1 MYRFIKAMIYNSWRI
16 LSALILQFNSVPVKS
31 LCEKLFINLSE
42 NKRTVFR
49 LIFKSKGFK
58 AFCLTCFLLT
68 SGMLAIQAQDID
80 YGVHANIIYRFTKY
94 IDWPDNKKTGAFV
107 IGIVG
112 ESPLR
117 RYLKSFVSNKTV
129 GNQKIIIKTYSPSA
143 EEFDCHILFVCED
156 ESPSFKKIVTH
167 TAGDPI
173 LLVSEEE
180 GLANKG
186 SCVNFVIV
194 DDRLKLEFNKTQIA
208 QRHLNIATEL
218 LDLGK
223 ILK

>member
-1 MYRFIKAMIYNSWRI
+1 
-16 LSALILQFNSVPVKS
+16 VKS
-31 LCEKLFINLSE
+31 SCEKFFLNLTE
-42 NKRTVFR
+42 NRRTVFR
-49 LIFKSKGFK
+49 SIFRSKGHK
-58 AFCLTCFLLT
+58 AFWLTFFLLT
-68 SGMLAIQAQDID
+68 SGVLALQAQDID

-94 IDWPDNKKTGAFV
+94 IDWPENKKTGAFV

-112 ESPLR
+112 DSPLR
-117 RYLKSFVSNKTV
+117 RSLKTYVVNKTV
-129 GNQKIIIKTYSPSA
+129 GNQKIIIKTYSSSA

-156 ESPSFKKIVTH
+156 ESSSFKKILTR
-167 TAGDPI
+167 TAGAPI
-173 LLVSEEE
+173 LLVSEDE

-208 QRHLNIATEL
+208 HRRLNIATEL

>member
-1 MYRFIKAMIYNSWRI
+1 M
-16 LSALILQFNSVPVKS
+16 KS
-31 LCEKLFINLSE
+31 PCDKRFINLPQ
-42 NKRTVFR
+42 NKRKLPR
-49 LIFKSKGFK
+49 LTFKSKGYK
-58 AFCLTCFLLT
+58 AFCLTCVLLISHILST
-68 SGMLAIQAQDID
+68 QAQDID
-80 YGVHANIIYRFTKY
+80 YGIHANIIYRFTKY
-94 IDWPDNKKTGAFV
+94 IDWPENKKTGAFV

-117 RYLKSFVSNKTV
+117 RCLKTFVVNKTV
-129 GNQKIIIKTYSPSA
+129 GSQKIIIKTYSSSA

-156 ESPSFKKIVTH
+156 ESASFKKILTR
-167 TAGDPI
+167 TTGDPV
-173 LLVSEEE
+173 LLVSEDE

-218 LDLGK
+218 LDLGR

>member
-1 MYRFIKAMIYNSWRI
+1 MIYNACRV
-16 LSALILQFNSVPVKS
+16 LSALNLQLNLVPVKS
-31 LCEKLFINLSE
+31 LCDKRFINLPE
-42 NKRTVFR
+42 NRRALFR
-49 LIFKSKGFK
+49 LFFKSKGYK
-58 AFCLTCFLLT
+58 AFCLTCLLLT
-68 SGMLAIQAQDID
+68 SHVLPIQAQDID
-80 YGVHANIIYRFTKY
+80 YGIHANIIYRFTKY
-94 IDWPDNKKTGAFV
+94 IDWPENKKTGAFV

-117 RYLKSFVSNKTV
+117 RYLKTFVVNKTV
-129 GNQKIIIKTYSPSA
+129 GNQKIIIKTYTSSA
-143 EEFDCHILFVCED
+143 EQFDCHILFVCED
-156 ESPSFKKIVTH
+156 ESPSFKKILART
-167 TAGDPI
+167 TGDPI

-218 LDLGK
+218 LDLGT